1 MEKSNGRLYT
11 AEEKSEWKA
20 GVELVQR
27 MLHRGRGV
35 EMMIKRVRDTENSFQ
50 KMIKGEWGRDR
61 IGSV

>member
-11 AEEKSEWKA
+11 AEERNEWKA

-35 EMMIKRVRDTENSFQ
+35 ETVIKRIRDTGNSFQ
-50 KMIKGEWGRDR
+50 KMIKGEWGRDS

>member
-35 EMMIKRVRDTENSFQ
+35 ETMIKKVRDTENSFQ
-50 KMIKGEWGRDR
+50 KMIKGEWRRDR